1 MKLIWR
7 LTLRIT
13 LALSLLLA
21 GWAFF
26 FYVAVMDEVNDQA
39 DDALEE
45 YSVRLIR
52 RQLAGLP
59 LPDTDDES
67 MTVYS
72 LIEVDADYAEMA
84 EPERYSDSKA
94 YIPAM
99 DEEVPVRVLRTIF
112 QDAHNRYY
120 ELAAATPTIEKDDLQ
135 EAIFTWIVWL
145 YAILLLAVVLIN
157 GWVLWRSLRPLYVLL
172 RWLDNYHI
180 GEENPPLENPTRIT
194 EFRKLTEAARRSA
207 ERSEQ
212 LFEEQKQFIGNASHE
227 MQTPL
232 AVCRNRLEMLAADNE
247 LSERQ
252 LGEILG
258 VLQTLEGL
266 TRMNRTL
273 LLLSKI
279 DNGQFPENGEV
290 CLNDLLRSH
299 LDTYAEIYGH
309 RHIALTLEEL
319 GQLKVTMNSSL
330 AEMLVTNLLKNAYLH
345 NVKEGHIHIRITARS
360 LRFANTGEPLPFD
373 EADLFKRFRQGG
385 HREESTGLGLALVAS
400 ICKRYGLHIA
410 YAYTGGEHCFTVTK
424 P

>member
-45 YSVRLIR
+45 HSVRLIR
-52 RQLAGLP
+52 RQLAGIP

-72 LIEVDADYAEMA
+72 LIKVDADYAAMT
-84 EPERYSDSKA
+84 EPERYSDSKT
-94 YIPAM
+94 YIPAL
-99 DEEVPVRVLRTIF
+99 DEETPVRVLRTIF
-112 QDAHNRYY
+112 QDAQNQHY
-120 ELAAATPTIEKDDLQ
+120 ELSVATPTLEKDDLQ

-145 YAILLLAVVLIN
+145 YAILLMAVVLIN

-172 RWLDNYHI
+172 RWLDNYRI
-180 GEENPPLENPTRIT
+180 GEENQPLENHTRIT
-194 EFRKLTEAARRSA
+194 EFRKLTEAVRRSA

-232 AVCRNRLEMLAADNE
+232 AVCRNRLEMLASDNE

-252 LGEILG
+252 LGE
-258 VLQTLEGL
+258 VLSIMQTLEGL

-279 DNGQFPENGEV
+279 DNGQFPENTEV
-290 CLNDLLRSH
+290 CFNDLLHGH
-299 LDTYAEIYGH
+299 LDAYAEIYGH
-309 RHIALTLEEL
+309 RNIRLSIEEQ
-319 GQLKVTMNSSL
+319 GRMVVAMNKSL

-345 NVKEGHIHIRITARS
+345 NISEGEIHIRITPRS
-360 LRFANTGEPLPFD
+360 ICFDNTGEELPFD

-385 HREESTGLGLALVAS
+385 HREESSGLGLALVAS
-400 ICKRYGLHIA
+400 ICKRYRLRIT
-410 YAYTGGEHCFTVTK
+410 YLYTGGKHRFTVTK

>member
-13 LALSLLLA
+13 LALSLVLA

-26 FYVAVMDEVNDQA
+26 FYVTVMEEVNDQS

-52 RQLAGLP
+52 RHLAGIP
-59 LPDTDDES
+59 LPTIDNES
-67 MTVYS
+67 MTIYS
-72 LIEVDADYAEMA
+72 LFEVDAPYAEMA
-84 EPERYSDSKA
+84 ETERYSDSKA

-99 DEEVPVRVLRTIF
+99 DEETPVRVLRTIF
-112 QDAHNRYY
+112 QDAQDQHY
-120 ELAAATPTIEKDDLQ
+120 ELAVATPTIEKDDLQ

-145 YAILLLAVVLIN
+145 YAILLCSMVLIN

-172 RWLDNYHI
+172 RWLDNYQI
-180 GEENPPLENPTRIT
+180 GQENPPLENPTRIT
-194 EFRKLTEAARRSA
+194 EFGKLTEAVKRSA
-207 ERSEQ
+207 ERSGQ

-232 AVCRNRLEMLAADNE
+232 AVCRNRLEMLASDSD

-252 LGEILG
+252 LGEVLG
-258 VLQTLEGL
+258 VLQTLEEI

-279 DNGQFPENGEV
+279 DNGQFPENTEV
-290 CLNDLLRSH
+290 CLNNLLLNH
-299 LDTYAEIYGH
+299 LDAYAEIYGH
-309 RHIALTLEEL
+309 RHIRLTLEEP
-319 GQLKVTMNSSL
+319 GQMVVAMNESL
-330 AEMLVTNLLKNAYLH
+330 AEILVTNLLKNAYLH
-345 NVKEGHIHIRITARS
+345 NVNDGEIHIRITSRS
-360 LRFANTGEPLPFD
+360 MRVANTGEPLPFD

-385 HREESTGLGLALVAS
+385 RREESTGLGLALVAS
-400 ICKRYGLHIA
+400 ICKRYGLRIV
-410 YAYTGGEHCFTVTK
+410 YAYTGGEHCFTLSK